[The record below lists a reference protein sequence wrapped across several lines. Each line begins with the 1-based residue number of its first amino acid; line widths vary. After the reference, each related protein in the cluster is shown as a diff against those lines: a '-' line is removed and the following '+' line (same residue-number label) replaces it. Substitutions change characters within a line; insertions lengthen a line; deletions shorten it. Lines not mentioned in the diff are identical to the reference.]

1 MIAWRRLFI
10 TVGLVATL
18 LSAGACGG
26 KKKDTVHAGDLSAD
40 ATFER
45 ATKLLAEHQLRQA
58 TAALKRIQFAQET
71 RAEIEPLTRLALADA
86 TFYQG
91 TAISWIDARN
101 LYLDFVT
108 LNGDHALAPYAQLQ
122 VGLCSLKQV
131 SQPSKDQELTKQA
144 IRDLRAVEQRW
155 PDAAYTIASR
165 TMLLEARANLA
176 ESEYLIGKFYFKK
189 KNYTAAIERFRI
201 ILAQFPDF
209 QDVDKVL
216 FHMAQAN
223 AKNGNSVIARGYLDR
238 LLSDYPSSGFLDP
251 ARKLLGSMEPP
262 FQSDVV
268 TEPSE

>member
-1 MIAWRRLFI
+1 MTARRRLLI
-10 TVGLVATL
+10 MLGLFAAL
-18 LSAGACGG
+18 LCAGACGG
-26 KKKDTVHAGDLSAD
+26 KKKDTVHAGDLSAG
-40 ATFER
+40 ATFDR

-58 TAALKRIQFAQET
+58 TAALKRIQFAQDT

-155 PDAAYTIASR
+155 PDSTFTIASR

-176 ESEYLIGKFYFKK
+176 ESEYLVGKFYFKK
-189 KNYTAAIERFRI
+189 KKYTAAIERFRI
-201 ILAQFPDF
+201 VLAQFPDF
-209 QDVDKVL
+209 PDVDKVL
-216 FHMAQAN
+216 FHMADAN
-223 AKNGNSVIARGYLDR
+223 ARNGNSVIARGYIDR
-238 LLSDYPSSGFLDP
+238 LLSDYPNSGLLDP
-251 ARKLLGSMEPP
+251 ARKLLGSMEP
-262 FQSDVV
+262 Q
-268 TEPSE
+268 